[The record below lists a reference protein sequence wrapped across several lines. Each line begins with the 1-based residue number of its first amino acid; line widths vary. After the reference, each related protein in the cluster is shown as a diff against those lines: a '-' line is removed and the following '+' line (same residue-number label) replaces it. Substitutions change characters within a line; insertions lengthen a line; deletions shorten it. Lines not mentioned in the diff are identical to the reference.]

1 MSPNFLRSSARPVV
15 LFNRVGASVFDAFL
29 QHKVL
34 TAAATQR
41 ELAMT
46 CRFRRTQDFYLHLA
60 AWFPANPNL
69 TFFYV
74 HVCPPATPEAR
85 ALPLR
90 QDNAPIPLEGE
101 PTIP

>member
-69 TFFYV
+69 
-74 HVCPPATPEAR
+74 
-85 ALPLR
+85 
-90 QDNAPIPLEGE
+90 
-101 PTIP
+101 